1 MLLSGAVPMADIAI
15 YYMDIRAFGKGYEQF
30 FQNSKAMGVEF
41 IKGKV
46 ATIDPG
52 ENGSVKLQYEDQGAQ
67 GGVKT
72 ATHDLVVLSLGM
84 VAGWNPENVC
94 AVGTGNDSFIKTI
107 QPKIAPTLTDM
118 EGVFVAG
125 VAAGPKDIVDTIVEA
140 GAAAMEAS
148 NYLRRRTRK
157 LAA

>member
-1 MLLSGAVPMADIAI
+1 M
-15 YYMDIRAFGKGYEQF
+15 
-30 FQNSKAMGVEF
+30 
-41 IKGKV
+41 

-52 ENGSVKLQYEDQGAQ
+52 ENGSVKLHYEAQGKD
-67 GGVKT
+67 GGVKIDE
-72 ATHDLVVLSLGM
+72 HDLVVLSLGM
-84 VAGWNPENVC
+84 VAGWNPEGVC
-94 AVGTGNDSFIKTI
+94 NLSTGNDAFIKTI

-125 VAAGPKDIVDTIVEA
+125 VAAGPKDIVDSIVEA

-148 NYLRRRTRK
+148 NYLTKRTRK

>member
-1 MLLSGAVPMADIAI
+1 MGSRPIPASIKARRTVNDGNTWFAPVPSNTKD
-15 YYMDIRAFGKGYEQF
+15 
-30 FQNSKAMGVEF
+30 
-41 IKGKV
+41 
-46 ATIDPG
+46 
-52 ENGSVKLQYEDQGAQ
+52 

-72 ATHDLVVLSLGM
+72 AEHDLVVLSLGM
-84 VAGWNPENVC
+84 VAGWNPEGVC
-94 AVGTGNDSFIKTI
+94 NLSTGNDAFIKTI

-118 EGVFVAG
+118 EGIFVAG

-148 NYLRRRTRK
+148 NYLTRRSRK